1 MTAPLW
7 TSAAAAAAT
16 GGQATRDFTATG
28 LSIDTRSLQPGE
40 MFVALKDVR
49 DGHEF
54 VAEALAKGA
63 AAAMVSRV
71 PDGLRDDA
79 PLLLVPEVLPALE
92 DLARAARCRTDARVI
107 GVTGS
112 AGKTSTKEMLRA
124 ILSAQGHVHAA
135 EASFNNHWGVPLTLA
150 RMPAGT
156 DFAVI
161 EIGMNHPGEIAP
173 LARLA
178 RLHAALITTVAPAHL
193 AAFDN
198 IEGIA
203 REKASILD
211 GLEPGGIAVLPADL
225 PTTPILTDRAAA
237 QGARQIL
244 FGKAEAAE
252 FRLIDVTLARDTTVV
267 QATAQGQPL
276 LFKVQSAGQHFAMN
290 GLGAL
295 AVARA
300 LGVDLAEAV
309 LGLGQW
315 RPPAGRGMRERIV
328 LDLVDDHLSFDLI
341 DDAYNANPA
350 SMSAALDVLGA
361 AEVSDGVGR
370 VTRGRR
376 VAVLGDMLELG
387 HDEAALHAAIARHP
401 MIAAIDRVH
410 CVGPLMRHL
419 WNALPRE
426 KRGEW
431 AKDASDMAARA
442 HTLADAGDVL
452 LVKGS
457 KSSRVSLVVDAI
469 RKLRQGSPDLTEGPL

>member
-1 MTAPLW
+1 MTVPLW
-7 TSAAAAAAT
+7 TSADAAAAT
-16 GGQATRDFTATG
+16 GGRATQEFVATG
-28 LSIDTRSLQPGE
+28 LSIDTRSLRPGE
-40 MFVALKDVR
+40 MFVALKDAR
-49 DGHEF
+49 DGHDF
-54 VAEALAKGA
+54 VADALKRGA

-71 PDGLRDDA
+71 PPGLPAAA

-92 DLARAARCRTDARVI
+92 DLARAARARTDARVI

-112 AGKTSTKEMLRA
+112 VGKTSTKEMLRA
-124 ILSAQGHVHAA
+124 ILATQGKVHAA
-135 EASFNNHWGVPLTLA
+135 QASFNNHWGVPLTLA
-150 RMPAGT
+150 RMPADA

-178 RLHAALITTVAPAHL
+178 RLHAALITTVAPAHM

-203 REKASILD
+203 HEKASILD

-225 PTTPILTDRAAA
+225 PTTPILTARAAGA
-237 QGARQIL
+237 GARQIL
-244 FGKAEAAE
+244 FGKGQDAE

-276 LFKVQSAGQHFAMN
+276 LFKVQSAGRHFAMN

-300 LGVDLAEAV
+300 LGVDLAEAI

-328 LDLVDDHLSFDLI
+328 LDLVDDHLAFDLI

-350 SMSAALDVLGA
+350 SMAAALDVLGA
-361 AEVSDGVGR
+361 AEVSDGIGR
-370 VTRGRR
+370 VSNGRR
-376 VAVLGDMLELG
+376 VALLGDMLELG
-387 HDEAALHAAIARHP
+387 KDEAAIHAEIARHP
-401 MIAAIDRVH
+401 MIGAIDRIH

-419 WNALPRE
+419 WEALPRE

-431 AKDASDMAARA
+431 VNDAAEMAARA

-457 KSSRVSLVVDAI
+457 KASRVSLVVDAI
-469 RKLRQGSPDLTEGPL
+469 RKLRQGSADQTEGPL